1 MRWIR
6 PQLDAP
12 QETIAEEQQEYCT
25 LTGAFLTHP
34 EYGVAKG
41 ASYNT
46 VVVAVRP
53 RCRCRRRR
61 RYASVP
67 HRFGVLTFGSPLQPL
82 LVLTGR
88 EEASAAYGVG
98 IHI

>member
-53 RCRCRRRR
+53 SDEERKRIAAGDDI
-61 RYASVP
+61 YI
-67 HRFGVLTFGSPLQPL
+67 GVLTFGSPLQPL